1 MGGHQA
7 DPCVL
12 GDLQRRYAFLHPVDP
27 DAAAR
32 VIRRLTDG
40 PDLLRTQ
47 PRIGTR
53 LPEFEPRE
61 VRCLFIGDYEMR
73 YEITADQVV
82 WILRVWHTREF
93 R

>member
-1 MGGHQA
+1 MTLRWTRA
-7 DPCVL
+7 SL
-12 GDLQRRYAFLHPVDP
+12 RDLQRVHDVLHPVNP

-32 VIRRLTDG
+32 LIQRLTDG
-40 PDLLRTQ
+40 PDLLLNQ

-82 WILRVWHTREF
+82 WILRAWHTREF